1 MIFGRRSKYPLP
13 KVPANVRT
21 TFHNMCAVIPD
32 EEVKEL
38 EHLVELA
45 IEKTR
50 DDAQNSNRIDL
61 PTAEE
66 VAARCRLLLEH
77 YQEFTAKEKALV
89 VGAVRYFV
97 VEEDPFSDD
106 VFASGFD
113 DDAQVINHVLELLGI
128 DGMYIELR

>member
-1 MIFGRRSKYPLP
+1 M
-13 KVPANVRT
+13 V
-21 TFHNMCAVIPD
+21 D
-32 EEVKEL
+32 
-38 EHLVELA
+38 LA

-50 DDAQNSNRIDL
+50 DDAQTSNRIDL

-77 YQEFTAKEKALV
+77 YEEFSPKEKALV
-89 VGAVRYFV
+89 AGAVRYFV
-97 VEEDPFSDD
+97 VEDDPFSDD

-113 DDAQVINHVLELLGI
+113 DDARVVNHVLELLGI

>member
-1 MIFGRRSKYPLP
+1 
-13 KVPANVRT
+13 
-21 TFHNMCAVIPD
+21 MCAELTVPEV
-32 EEVKEL
+32 EEL
-38 EHLVELA
+38 GHLIDIA

-50 DDAQNSNRIDL
+50 DEAQTSNRVDIV
-61 PTAEE
+61 TAEE

-77 YQEFTAKEKALV
+77 YEEFSSRERAMV

-113 DDAQVINHVLELLGI
+113 DDARVVNHVLEQLGI